1 MKLTF
6 PIALSEEAITI
17 LNLDFTV
24 VWIKLRNLRT
34 AIFSTNMGILNAKG
48 KTK

>member
-34 AIFSTNMGILNAKG
+34 AIFTNMGILNAKG